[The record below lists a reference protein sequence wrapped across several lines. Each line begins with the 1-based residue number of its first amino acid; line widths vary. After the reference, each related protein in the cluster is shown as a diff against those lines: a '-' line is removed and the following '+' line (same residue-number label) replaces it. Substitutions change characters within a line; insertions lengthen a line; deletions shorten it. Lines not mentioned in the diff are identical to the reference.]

1 MQRSGMSPYDHLVSA
16 VAAARRSPMVTGFPV
31 SRPWLRLIGFVCLA
45 ILFMFLTTLALVILL
60 RLLPGSMD
68 PVTMEGALPDTPMR
82 LAEESAFVL
91 LLGGILFTLALSI
104 LAAATVAYGR
114 PAMDFL
120 WPGRRFNPWDLGVG
134 FLTVVCIGVILS
146 PVYLWAGSDWD
157 PPLFDG
163 TYADWTRPLYL
174 AASTLGLL
182 VAAAGEEIACRGVL
196 LRLTSQISRHP
207 LVLCLINGVLF
218 SALHLDPDPVAFVA
232 RALSGAIWTWSAI
245 RLGGLE
251 FAIGAHLANNLMITL
266 FWQPL
271 SAMEVGRASQWLQL
285 APELFTAV
293 VVLIIIERLAQGP
306 RDWRPAPLAPRGAA

>member
-1 MQRSGMSPYDHLVSA
+1 
-16 VAAARRSPMVTGFPV
+16 MVTGFQV

-45 ILFMFLTTLALVILL
+45 MLFLFLTMLVLALLV
-60 RLLPGSMD
+60 RLMPWPIDPLGMD
-68 PVTMEGALPDTPMR
+68 GALLETPIR
-82 LAEESAFVL
+82 LAEESAYVL
-91 LLGGILFTLALSI
+91 VLGGILFTLALAI

-114 PAMDFL
+114 PAADFL
-120 WPGRRFNPWDLGVG
+120 WSGRRFNPWDLGVG
-134 FLTVVCIGVILS
+134 FLTVACVGVILF
-146 PVYLWAGSDWD
+146 PAYLWTGSQWD
-157 PPLFDG
+157 PPLFDT

-174 AASTLGLL
+174 AASTVGLL

-218 SALHLDPDPVAFVA
+218 STIHLDPDPVAFVA
-232 RALSGAIWTWSAI
+232 RALSGAILTWSTI
-245 RLGGLE
+245 RLGGIE

-271 SAMEVGRASQWLQL
+271 SAMEVGRDSQWLEL